1 MFFMQTANASS
12 DGKLLHELTK
22 AVDACRVNYVKY
34 LRPINE
40 ASARDDFL
48 KDARLKCPRYKY
60 DKLNEKALGRKRAH
74 IVELINEIK
83 MRKDLSDDLRN
94 TFLKDLG
101 QSWYYTELI
110 SAAHDYN
117 MGVEKANAQKRFK
130 RASDAALG
138 RMHEDTFW
146 SLLRERIASID
157 AKKLNADDYVIYH
170 EMLALIGVMGRNRK
184 RHYAPNRSLIKKFRQ
199 RIHDLLDGIARYI
212 PEDRDSFTPQD
223 GADIIIEIIKK
234 ELKIPYVAE
243 VDENVLTA
251 SVRSSEQK
259 IIMPGGRKGLYS
271 RIELE
276 KLIVHE
282 LGVHT
287 IRATSAEVDN
297 LPVSAFSKNGA
308 YSRLTEEGL
317 AKVCEQAIDGKYDDI
332 CTVRYLAI
340 GFAQVCKKN
349 FRQSYEI
356 LWRMEHLTSGRNK
369 EDCFSIIQRAFRGT
383 GVLPI
388 NTDLIYRRGYV
399 LVWRYIEDHINDPS
413 LIKTL
418 FLSGKNDFLEQ
429 KRNTLLRMMR
439 EDGLI
444 D

>member
-1 MFFMQTANASS
+1 MQEGERKDLFALIDEISS
-12 DGKLLHELTK
+12 
-22 AVDACRVNYVKY
+22 CRINYVKY
-34 LRPINE
+34 LRPSNE
-40 ASARDDFL
+40 AGARDEFL
-48 KDARLKCPRYKY
+48 KDARLKYPHYEY
-60 DKLNEKALGRKRAH
+60 DKLNEKTLGKKRAR
-74 IVELINEIK
+74 ISELLNEVK
-83 MRKDLSDDLRN
+83 TRKDLSEDLKT

-101 QSWYYTELI
+101 QSWYFTELI

-117 MGVEKANAQKRFK
+117 AGVEKARAQKRFE

-146 SLLRERIASID
+146 SLLRERVASIN

-184 RHYAPNRSLIKKFRQ
+184 RHYVPSRPLVRKFGRK
-199 RIHDLLDGIARYI
+199 IHDLFDSIARYI
-212 PEDRDSFTPQD
+212 PKDRDSFTPQD
-223 GADIIIEIIKK
+223 GANIINEIIKK
-234 ELKIPYVAE
+234 EINIPYVAE

-251 SVRSSEQK
+251 SMHVSERK
-259 IIMPGGRKGLYS
+259 IVLPGGRVEHYS

-287 IRATSAEVDN
+287 IRAASAESGD
-297 LPVSAFSKNGA
+297 LPVSAFSKTGA

-340 GFAQVCKKN
+340 GLAQVCEKN
-349 FRQSYEI
+349 FRQTYEI
-356 LWRMEHLTSGRNK
+356 LWRMEHLISGRSK
-369 EDCFSIIQRAFRGT
+369 EDCFSIVQRVFRGT

-388 NTDLIYRRGYV
+388 NTDLIYYRGYV
-399 LVWRYIEDHINDPS
+399 LVWQYIEKHIDDS
-413 LIKTL
+413 DLINTL

-429 KRNTLLRMMR
+429 KRDTLLRTMR

-444 D
+444 H

>member
-1 MFFMQTANASS
+1 MQEGERKDLFALIDEISS
-12 DGKLLHELTK
+12 
-22 AVDACRVNYVKY
+22 CRINYVKY
-34 LRPINE
+34 LRPSNE
-40 ASARDDFL
+40 AGARDEFL
-48 KDARLKCPRYKY
+48 KDARLKYPHYEY
-60 DKLNEKALGRKRAH
+60 DIINEKALGKKRAH
-74 IVELINEIK
+74 IKELIDEVK
-83 MRKDLSDDLRN
+83 TRKDLSEDLKI

-101 QSWYYTELI
+101 QSWYFTELL

-117 MGVEKANAQKRFK
+117 AGVEKACAQKRFE

-138 RMHEDTFW
+138 RMHDDTFW
-146 SLLRERIASID
+146 SLLRERVAVINAN
-157 AKKLNADDYVIYH
+157 KLNADNYVIYH

-184 RHYAPNRSLIKKFRQ
+184 RHYVPSSYLVRKFGRKI
-199 RIHDLLDGIARYI
+199 RDLFDGIAQYI
-212 PEDRDSFTPQD
+212 PKDRDSFTPQD
-223 GADIIIEIIKK
+223 GADIINEIIKK

-243 VDENVLTA
+243 VDENLLTA
-251 SVRSSEQK
+251 SMHVSERK
-259 IIMPGGRKGLYS
+259 IVLPGGRTEQYT

-287 IRATSAEVDN
+287 IRAASAESGD
-297 LPVSAFSKNGA
+297 LPVSAFSKTGA

-340 GFAQVCKKN
+340 GLAQVCGKN
-349 FRQSYEI
+349 FRQTYEI
-356 LWRMEHLTSGRNK
+356 LWRMEHLISGRSK
-369 EDCFSIIQRAFRGT
+369 EDCFSIVQRVFRGT

-388 NTDLIYRRGYV
+388 NTDLIYYRGYV
-399 LVWRYIEDHINDPS
+399 LVWQYIEKHIDDPD

-429 KRNTLLRMMR
+429 KRDTLLRTMR

>member
-1 MFFMQTANASS
+1 MQEGERKDLFALIDEISS
-12 DGKLLHELTK
+12 
-22 AVDACRVNYVKY
+22 CRINYVKY
-34 LRPINE
+34 LRPSNE
-40 ASARDDFL
+40 AGARDEFL
-48 KDARLKCPRYKY
+48 KDARLKYPHYEY
-60 DKLNEKALGRKRAH
+60 DKINENALDKKRAH
-74 IVELINEIK
+74 IKELIDEVK
-83 MRKDLSDDLRN
+83 TRKDLSEDLKI

-101 QSWYYTELI
+101 QSWYFTELL

-117 MGVEKANAQKRFK
+117 AGVEKARAQKRFE

-138 RMHEDTFW
+138 RMHDDTFW
-146 SLLRERIASID
+146 SLLRERVAVINAN
-157 AKKLNADDYVIYH
+157 KLNADDYVIYH

-184 RHYAPNRSLIKKFRQ
+184 RHYVPSPSLVRKFGRKI
-199 RIHDLLDGIARYI
+199 RDLFDGIAQYI
-212 PEDRDSFTPQD
+212 PKDRDSFTPQD
-223 GADIIIEIIKK
+223 GADIINEIIKK

-243 VDENVLTA
+243 VDENLLTA
-251 SVRSSEQK
+251 SMHVSERK
-259 IIMPGGRKGLYS
+259 IVLPGGRTEQYT

-287 IRATSAEVDN
+287 IRAASAESGD
-297 LPVSAFSKNGA
+297 LPVSAFSKTGA

-317 AKVCEQAIDGKYDDI
+317 AKACEQAIDGKYDDI

-340 GFAQVCKKN
+340 GLAQVCGKN
-349 FRQSYEI
+349 FRQTYEI
-356 LWRMEHLTSGRNK
+356 LWRMEHLISGRSK
-369 EDCFSIIQRAFRGT
+369 EDCFSIVQRVFRGT

-388 NTDLIYRRGYV
+388 NTDLIYYRGYV
-399 LVWRYIEDHINDPS
+399 LVWQYIEKHIDDPD

-429 KRNTLLRMMR
+429 KRDTLLRTMR

>member
-1 MFFMQTANASS
+1 MQEGERRDLFA
-12 DGKLLHELTK
+12 L
-22 AVDACRVNYVKY
+22 VDDICSCRVNYVKY

-40 ASARDDFL
+40 ASAKDEFL
-48 KDARLKCPRYKY
+48 KDARLKYPRYEY
-60 DKLNEKALGRKRAH
+60 DKLNEKALGKKRAH
-74 IVELINEIK
+74 ISLLLNEVK
-83 MRKDLSDDLRN
+83 TRSDLSEDLRK

-101 QSWYYTELI
+101 QSWYFTELI

-117 MGVEKANAQKRFK
+117 AGVEKASAQKRFE

-146 SLLRERIASID
+146 SLLRERVASINI
-157 AKKLNADDYVIYH
+157 KKLNAEDYVIYH

-184 RHYAPNRSLIKKFRQ
+184 RHYVPSRLLVRKFGRKI
-199 RIHDLLDGIARYI
+199 RDLFDGIAKYI
-212 PEDRDSFTPQD
+212 PKDRDSFTPQD
-223 GADIIIEIIKK
+223 GADIINEIIKQ
-234 ELKIPYVAE
+234 ELYIPFVAE
-243 VDENVLTA
+243 VDDNRLTA
-251 SVRSSEQK
+251 TMNISEHK
-259 IIMPGGRKGLYS
+259 IVMPGGRTEHYT

-287 IRATSAEVDN
+287 IRAVSAEGGDTTVF
-297 LPVSAFSKNGA
+297 AFSKGGA

-332 CTVRYLAI
+332 CIVRYLAI
-340 GFAQVCKKN
+340 GLAQVCKKN
-349 FRQSYEI
+349 FRQTFEI
-356 LWRMEHLTSGRNK
+356 LWRLEHLASGRSK
-369 EDCFSIIQRAFRGT
+369 DDCFSVVQRVFRGT

-388 NTDLIYRRGYV
+388 NTDLIYYRGYA
-399 LVWRYIEDHINDPS
+399 LVWRYIDRHIDDPD
-413 LIKTL
+413 LVKTL

-429 KRNTLLRMMR
+429 KRETLFKTMR